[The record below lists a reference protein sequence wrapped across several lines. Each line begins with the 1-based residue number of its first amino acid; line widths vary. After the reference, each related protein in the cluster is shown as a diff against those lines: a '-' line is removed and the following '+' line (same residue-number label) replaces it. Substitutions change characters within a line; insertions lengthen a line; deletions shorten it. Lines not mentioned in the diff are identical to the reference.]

1 MFILLS
7 IIFVYMNI
15 IIAVDNWALGV
26 LTYVL
31 LCGMFPFDDDAQRNP
46 KFRESDYK
54 LRFPPWK
61 KVSDSAKDVLYKLLE
76 INPSKRMSAAQALRH
91 PWIAGETASRNAVL
105 DTPKLLSFLQFQ
117 TSKPGKINNFGQ
129 EEEGDDDNDAKN
141 MTSKLSV
148 DSIKLDGEEDI

>member
-1 MFILLS
+1 M
-7 IIFVYMNI
+7 
-15 IIAVDNWALGV
+15 DNWALGV

-61 KVSDSAKDVLYKLLE
+61 KVSDSAKDVLYRLLE
-76 INPSKRMSAAQALRH
+76 LNPSKRMTAAQALRH

-117 TSKPGKINNFGQ
+117 GRGGKGRIDINESENNGN
-129 EEEGDDDNDAKN
+129 DNDDGINVSK
-141 MTSKLSV
+141 MSSKLSV
-148 DSIKLDGEEDI
+148 ESIKLDSEE